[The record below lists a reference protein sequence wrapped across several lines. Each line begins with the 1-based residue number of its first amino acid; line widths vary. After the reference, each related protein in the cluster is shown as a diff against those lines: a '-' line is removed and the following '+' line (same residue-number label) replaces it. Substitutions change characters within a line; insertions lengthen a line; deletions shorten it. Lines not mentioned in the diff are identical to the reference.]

1 MQDEQVNF
9 MNDDLIKREQLSAL
23 VDGEASSS
31 HIQAVLSFAESDEGQ
46 QSWGMYHLIGDVLRS
61 PELAHHSQHDILSSV
76 RAHMASEPM
85 RVVQGIHLSG
95 VTSDGLEQVT
105 AAEQQGKM
113 QAKVVSLPARQASN
127 ASVFR
132 WKMAAGFASVAA
144 VAAVGWGVMLAGS
157 GGLNGHQGD
166 AQLAAASPNV
176 VLASAAPVAPNGLMS
191 GTSTEPGVSTA
202 LDAEAQSSTAVAVA
216 GPNGQTVM
224 LRDSRLDELLAAHP
238 QYSSAPNLQMP
249 ASFLRNASFATATR
263 H

>member
-1 MQDEQVNF
+1 

-31 HIQAVLSFAESDEGQ
+31 HMQVVLSFAESDEGQ

-85 RVVQGIHLSG
+85 RVIQGIHLSG
-95 VTSDGLEQVT
+95 VTADGLEQVT
-105 AAEQQGKM
+105 AAEQQGKA
-113 QAKVVSLPARQASN
+113 QTKVVSLPARQAAN

-157 GGLNGHQGD
+157 GGLNGAQSG

-191 GTSTEPGVSTA
+191 VTSAEPGVSTG

>member
-1 MQDEQVNF
+1 

-23 VDGEASSS
+23 VDGEAQAP
-31 HIQAVLSFAESDEGQ
+31 HIPAALSFAESDEGQ

-61 PELAHHSQHDILSSV
+61 PELAHHCQHDILSGV
-76 RAHMASEPM
+76 RAHMEREPM
-85 RVVQGIHLSG
+85 STIGAIEGIHLPG
-95 VTSDGLEQVT
+95 VTNDAHKPVAVGAPQDAVQNT
-105 AAEQQGKM
+105 RPAA
-113 QAKVVSLPARQASN
+113 N

-157 GGLNGHQGD
+157 GGLNGNQGG
-166 AQLAAASPNV
+166 AQLAAVSPNV
-176 VLASAAPVAPNGLMS
+176 VQAFAAPVAPNGLMS
-191 GTSTEPGVSTA
+191 LTSAEQGVVAA
-202 LDAEAQSSTAVAVA
+202 LDAQAQSSTAVAVA

>member
-1 MQDEQVNF
+1 

-85 RVVQGIHLSG
+85 RVIQGIHLSG

-105 AAEQQGKM
+105 AAEQQGKA
-113 QAKVVSLPARQASN
+113 QTKVVSLPARQAAN

-157 GGLNGHQGD
+157 GGLNGRQGD

-191 GTSTEPGVSTA
+191 VTSAEQGVATA

>member
-1 MQDEQVNF
+1 

-31 HIQAVLSFAESDEGQ
+31 RMQVVLSFAESDEGQ

-85 RVVQGIHLSG
+85 RVIQGIHLSG

-105 AAEQQGKM
+105 AAEQQGKA
-113 QAKVVSLPARQASN
+113 QTKVVSLPARQAAN

-144 VAAVGWGVMLAGS
+144 VAAVGWGAMLAGS
-157 GGLNGHQGD
+157 GGLSGRQGD

-191 GTSTEPGVSTA
+191 VTSAEPGVATA

>member
-1 MQDEQVNF
+1 

-105 AAEQQGKM
+105 AAEQQGKT
-113 QAKVVSLPARQASN
+113 QAKVVSLPARQAAN

-144 VAAVGWGVMLAGS
+144 VAAVGWGAMLAGS
-157 GGLNGHQGD
+157 GGLCGRQGD

-191 GTSTEPGVSTA
+191 VTSTEPGVATA